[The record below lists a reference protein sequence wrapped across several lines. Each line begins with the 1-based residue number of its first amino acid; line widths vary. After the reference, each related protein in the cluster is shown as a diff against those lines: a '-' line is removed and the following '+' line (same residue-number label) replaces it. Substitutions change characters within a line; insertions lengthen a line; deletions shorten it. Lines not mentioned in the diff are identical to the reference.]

1 MPKKPYRSTRSSP
14 RDNDDRRDKP
24 ERSSRDR
31 DDRSSDKPRGNTRY
45 GSTKNAPAG
54 ERVERAYRDSERGAS
69 RSNTRDGGERKY
81 APRGDRDDS
90 KRSNPSGK
98 NFSTERNFSK
108 PRYPKRDDERGA
120 SRGDDFKSRKPY
132 GDNAGKR
139 FGGNDSERKPYQ
151 RRDDNGGE
159 RKPFQRRDDD
169 RGERK
174 PYQRR
179 DDRSEGFKRN
189 DDRGERKP
197 YPRRDDDRGER
208 KPFQRNDDKGERY
221 FPKNHPGDVP
231 GAGAPDRRSSHF
243 EKREEDRS
251 RSYNQRKDY
260 DAPPRRFDNDERPE
274 PRERSSFEDR
284 GEPRR
289 DADRNDERGER
300 KPYSDRDDN
309 SSYRKA
315 SPNNERYN
323 PRRKDFGGDND
334 RDQPNRSS
342 YNDRGDDRPKRS
354 SYGDRDNQFKPR
366 GASSYNDRSPNR
378 SFDKPFERK
387 PYGDKPFRDKPSFS
401 DNDRSGFKPRK
412 RISKDE
418 NRFDDTPE
426 SKEKLAPKT
435 GEDGTL
441 RLNKYI
447 ANAGIASRREA
458 DEPIAAGEVKVNGK
472 VVTEMGHRV
481 KPDDTITFRGK
492 RVHYGKKVYIL
503 MNKPKD
509 YITTTSDERDRKT
522 VMEIIGD
529 ATEERVYPVG
539 RLDRN
544 TTGLLLLTNDGE
556 LAQKLMHPSYR
567 VRKVYQVTL
576 NKPVTKEDMEKI
588 AGGVELEDGKAL
600 VDEVAYADP
609 KDKSIIGI
617 DLHIGKNRIVRRIFE
632 SLGYD
637 VINLDRV
644 LYAGMTK
651 KDLPRGKWRFLSEK
665 EIGMLYQNMKRAPKG
680 KPQG

>member
-1 MPKKPYRSTRSSP
+1 MPKKPFRSSGKS
-14 RDNDDRRDKP
+14 DNRRDKP
-24 ERSSRDR
+24 ERSGYPRGKRDER
-31 DDRSSDKPRGNTRY
+31 ADDKPKGNTRY
-45 GSTKNAPAG
+45 GSKKNEVPG
-54 ERVERAYRDSERGAS
+54 ERVERAYRSADRGGE
-69 RSNTRDGGERKY
+69 RSNSRDGGERKY
-81 APRGDRDDS
+81 PSRDNDA

-98 NFSTERNFSK
+98 NFSTERNFSN
-108 PRYPKRDDERGA
+108 PRYPKRDDDRGS

-132 GDNAGKR
+132 GNNAGKR
-139 FGGNDSERKPYQ
+139 FGGNDAERKPYQ
-151 RRDDNGGE
+151 RRDDSGG
-159 RKPFQRRDDD
+159 D
-169 RGERK
+169 RK

-179 DDRSEGFKRN
+179 D

-208 KPFQRNDDKGERY
+208 KPYQRNDDNAGKRY
-221 FPKNHPGDVP
+221 FPKGHPGDVP

-260 DAPPRRFDNDERPE
+260 DAPSEPVPNSFRKRFDNDEHSE
-274 PRERSSFEDR
+274 PREPKSFEDR
-284 GEPRR
+284 SEPRR
-289 DADRNDERGER
+289 DDDRGER
-300 KPYSDRDDN
+300 KPFGDRDDN

-323 PRRKDFGGDND
+323 PRRKDFGGDSG
-334 RDQPNRSS
+334 RDKPNRSS
-342 YNDRGDDRPKRS
+342 YNDRDNDRPKRS
-354 SYGDRDNQFKPR
+354 GYGDRDNQIKPR
-366 GASSYNDRSPNR
+366 GASSYNERSSNR

-387 PYGDKPFRDKPSFS
+387 PYGDKPFRDKPSFGDS
-401 DNDRSGFKPRK
+401 DRSGFKPRK
-412 RISKDE
+412 RIAKDE
-418 NRFDDTPE
+418 NRFDDTPQ

-447 ANAGIASRREA
+447 ANAGVASRREA
-458 DEPIAAGEVKVNGK
+458 DEHIAAGEVKVNGT

-481 KPDDTITFRGK
+481 KPDDIITFRGK

-509 YITTTSDERDRKT
+509 FITTTSDERDRKT

-576 NKPVTKEDMEKI
+576 DKPVTKEHMEKI
-588 AGGVELEDGKAL
+588 AEGVELEDGKAL

-637 VINLDRV
+637 VLNLDRV

-651 KDLPRGKWRFLSEK
+651 KDLPRGKWRFLSDK

-680 KPQG
+680 KPNN